1 MSSTASTPSSSPA
14 APARTV
20 SAAGDGHG
28 LLDIKSLIVLALL
41 LAAALI
47 LNMTVGNALASTG
60 IKPQFIVA
68 AYTLTVLLTRAN
80 VPQAALYGL
89 ISAAV
94 VQLSTSIPGL
104 NLVTEPIAAAAMAL
118 LIRAGLKVGGRDVTP
133 LVATFCATLVSGAL
147 FATLGTLVMGAALP
161 TALAKVPTV
170 LGMSVFNAVFVQAVY
185 LPMRAVFRK

>member
-1 MSSTASTPSSSPA
+1 MSSTASTPSSSA
-14 APARTV
+14 TPARTV

-118 LIRAGLKVGGRDVTP
+118 LIRADLKVGGRDVTP

-170 LGMSVFNAVFVQAVY
+170 LGMSVFNAVFVQAVC